1 MSKRLDKEAYQ
12 VYLRTANQ
20 GLQEQSQDYQRYVL
34 SAYPYFRARL
44 LVPGRN
50 HADEDSGMLAI
61 GGSAHV
67 DLIDLDIWLAQ
78 QPADIREEAL
88 YWIRGSS
95 LEQTAFWRGLGK
107 SSRSTIKRRRDR
119 IAEKSA
125 ENATN
130 TNGKSQSY
138 SER

>member
-1 MSKRLDKEAYQ
+1 MKQYDKEAYQ
-12 VYLRTANQ
+12 VYIRTLNQ
-20 GLQEQSQDYQRYVL
+20 SVAEESNEYQRYIL

-67 DLIDLDIWLAQ
+67 DVIDLDIWLSKQ
-78 QPADIREEAL
+78 SADVREEAL
-88 YWIRGSS
+88 HWIRGSS
-95 LEQTAFWRGLGK
+95 LEKTAYHRGLGK
-107 SSRSTIKRRRDR
+107 ASRSTIKRRRDKIVR
-119 IAEKSA
+119 NSR

-130 TNGKSQSY
+130 GVETAHK
-138 SER
+138 EVDT